1 MSKEF
6 HERALNYHRGARP
19 GKIYVS
25 SHKSIHTH
33 QGLSLAYTPGV
44 AAPVP
49 DSVLQAYQ
57 IDSLSYGADYI
68 IPKPFDPRLINTVPK
83 AIFEAAVSSGVSC
96 LT

>member
-33 QGLSLAYTPGV
+33 QGLSLAKL
-44 AAPVP
+44 PVP
-49 DSVLQAYQ
+49 DSVLQTYQ
-57 IDSLSYGADYI
+57 IDSLSYGRDYI
-68 IPKPFDPRLINTVPK
+68 IPKPFDPRLIDIIPK